1 MKNNRLKFRLNSK
14 RPSNTIICVFFLSL
28 FFVAIGF
35 SYIRSSL
42 AINGSTEIV
51 KGAWNIHFDNIR
63 NITSSGSTLEVKNA
77 PTLNESKKVID
88 FSLKFNNDFEYYQFL
103 VDIVNEGEIS
113 GTVGDIS
120 FYLGSLSGF
129 LDYSITYEDGS
140 AFNIGDT
147 IVIGE
152 SKTIKVY
159 IGINSDANLTLL
171 PSDTNYQLSLEIPFV
186 QEEYKKYNVDILGV
200 KQMAYLDNKR
210 STYVSSNSGID
221 FHEASSNT
229 NGKGLYLRADTEN
242 DEYPIYYYR
251 GDIDN
256 NHVLFGG
263 FCWQI
268 IRTTEKGGTKL
279 LYEGIAENNKCPST
293 MTSLISLS
301 GSNSFGYSESAL
313 SLADVG
319 YMYGTKYDNDFWLT
333 DTAYIYGADVTY
345 ADGVYTLV
353 NPTETAVKAANS
365 RTKHYTCKLTTNGT
379 CSTVYYVTGI
389 NNIDTNIWF
398 LSLTGGKR
406 IEDIIS
412 ESTTNTNDSYIK
424 SKVDQWYVANLS
436 SQTSQLEDAIWCNE
450 RSIASGG
457 YLIDGDTKDSDI
469 GESYF
474 KGYYRVTNSSEIP
487 KVKVTEVCINKNDR
501 FTVSD
506 TTNGNGALDYPIGL
520 ITSDEAILTGGFS
533 TINTFISHN
542 NEYYW
547 TMTPYST
554 GGAYVSNVFIA
565 GAGGGAGGR
574 SNVARGIRPSIVL
587 KVGTVA
593 TSGNGT
599 RESPYIVS

>member
-1 MKNNRLKFRLNSK
+1 MKNNRLKLRLNNK

-35 SYIRSSL
+35 AYIRSSL

-63 NITSSGSTLEVKNA
+63 NITSSGSTLEVKNS

-113 GTVGDIS
+113 GTVGDIRFS
-120 FYLGSLSGF
+120 LGALSGF
-129 LDYSITYEDGS
+129 LDYSITYEDGT

-147 IVIGE
+147 ISNGE

-159 IGINSDANLTLL
+159 LGINSNANLTLL
-171 PSDTNYQLSLEIPFV
+171 PENTNHQISLEIPFV
-186 QEEYKKYNVDILGV
+186 QEEYKNYNVDILGV

-353 NPTETAVKAANS
+353 NPTATAVKAVNS
-365 RTKHYTCKLTTNGT
+365 RTKHYTCKLTSNGT

-389 NNIDTNIWF
+389 NNIDANVWF

-406 IEDIIS
+406 IEDVIS
-412 ESTTNTNDSYIK
+412 ESTTNTNDSYVK
-424 SKVDQWYVANLS
+424 SKIDEWYVANLS
-436 SQTSQLEDAIWCNE
+436 SQTSKLEDAIWCNE

-474 KGYYRVTNSSEIP
+474 KGYYRANNSNEKP
-487 KVKVTEVCINKNDR
+487 KVKVTESCINKNDR

-506 TTNGNGALDYPIGL
+506 TTNGNGVLDYPVGL
-520 ITSDEAILTGGFS
+520 ITADEAMLTGGF
-533 TINTFISHN
+533 TTTNTFISHN

-554 GGAYVSNVFIA
+554 GGAYVSNLFVA

-574 SNVARGIRPSIVL
+574 SNIGKGIRPSIVL
-587 KVGTVA
+587 KAGVVA

-599 RESPYIVS
+599 RENPYVVN